1 MDTTHSSTSI
11 LSSIDVRYAGKR
23 GMSRSGRQYRDPF
36 NLQAR
41 RRKAGPIGSTRRQR
55 EIELLE
61 RELDE
66 EVEDYQYEE
75 HEDERDSLL

>member
-1 MDTTHSSTSI
+1 
-11 LSSIDVRYAGKR
+11 
-23 GMSRSGRQYRDPF
+23 MSRSGRQFRDPF

-41 RRKAGPIGSTRRQR
+41 RRKAGPIGPTKRQR

-66 EVEDYQYEE
+66 ESRWWDLNDILAAYPVNDNSEE
-75 HEDERDSLL
+75 